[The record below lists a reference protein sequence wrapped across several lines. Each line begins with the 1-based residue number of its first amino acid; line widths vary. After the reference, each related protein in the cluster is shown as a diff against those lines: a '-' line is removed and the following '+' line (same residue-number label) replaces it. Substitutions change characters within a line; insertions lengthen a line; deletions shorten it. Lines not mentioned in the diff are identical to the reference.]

1 MTDYQFYLFIHPLTY
16 IIMDYTPYFF
26 VITIL
31 LFVIATILLNN
42 FIIDKNSSIWSMI
55 ISIMAVMAILII
67 CLCIFNPLG
76 V

>member
-1 MTDYQFYLFIHPLTY
+1 
-16 IIMDYTPYFF
+16 MDYTPYFF

-31 LFVIATILLNN
+31 LFVIATVLLNN
-42 FIIDKNSSIWSMI
+42 FIIDKNSNIWSMI

-67 CLCIFNPLG
+67 CLCIFNPRG

>member
-1 MTDYQFYLFIHPLTY
+1 
-16 IIMDYTPYFF
+16 MDYTPYFF

-67 CLCIFNPLG
+67 CLCIFNPRG

>member
-1 MTDYQFYLFIHPLTY
+1 MNTDIYLF
-16 IIMDYTPYFF
+16 M
-26 VITIL
+26 ITIL

>member
-1 MTDYQFYLFIHPLTY
+1 
-16 IIMDYTPYFF
+16 MDYTPYFF

-67 CLCIFNPLG
+67 CLCIFNLLG

>member
-1 MTDYQFYLFIHPLTY
+1 
-16 IIMDYTPYFF
+16 MDYTPYFF

-55 ISIMAVMAILII
+55 ISTMAVMAILII
-67 CLCIFNPLG
+67 CLCIFNLLG
-76 V
+76 I

>member
-1 MTDYQFYLFIHPLTY
+1 
-16 IIMDYTPYFF
+16 MDYTPYFF

-55 ISIMAVMAILII
+55 ISIMAIMAILII
-67 CLCIFNPLG
+67 CLCIFNPLA

>member
-1 MTDYQFYLFIHPLTY
+1 
-16 IIMDYTPYFF
+16 MDYTPYFF

-42 FIIDKNSSIWSMI
+42 FIIDKNSSIRSMI

>member
-1 MTDYQFYLFIHPLTY
+1 
-16 IIMDYTPYFF
+16 MDYTPYFF

-31 LFVIATILLNN
+31 LFVITTILLNN

>member
-1 MTDYQFYLFIHPLTY
+1 
-16 IIMDYTPYFF
+16 MDYTPYFF
-26 VITIL
+26 VISIL

>member
-1 MTDYQFYLFIHPLTY
+1 
-16 IIMDYTPYFF
+16 MDYTPYFF

-55 ISIMAVMAILII
+55 ISIMAIMAILIM
-67 CLCIFNPLG
+67 CLCIFNLLA

>member
-1 MTDYQFYLFIHPLTY
+1 
-16 IIMDYTPYFF
+16 MDYTPYFF

-76 V
+76 I

>member
-1 MTDYQFYLFIHPLTY
+1 
-16 IIMDYTPYFF
+16 MDYTPYFF

-55 ISIMAVMAILII
+55 ISIMAVMVILII

>member
-1 MTDYQFYLFIHPLTY
+1 
-16 IIMDYTPYFF
+16 MDYTPYFF

-55 ISIMAVMAILII
+55 ISIMTVMAILII

>member
-1 MTDYQFYLFIHPLTY
+1 
-16 IIMDYTPYFF
+16 MDYTPYFF

-76 V
+76 VWLLINSMYSYPLCG

>member
-1 MTDYQFYLFIHPLTY
+1 
-16 IIMDYTPYFF
+16 MDYTPYFL
-26 VITIL
+26 VMTIL

>member
-1 MTDYQFYLFIHPLTY
+1 
-16 IIMDYTPYFF
+16 MDYTPYFF

-31 LFVIATILLNN
+31 LFVITTILLNN
-42 FIIDKNSSIWSMI
+42 YIIDKRSSIWSMI
-55 ISIMAVMAILII
+55 ISTMAVMAILII

>member
-1 MTDYQFYLFIHPLTY
+1 
-16 IIMDYTPYFF
+16 MDYTPYFF

-55 ISIMAVMAILII
+55 ISTMAIMAILII
-67 CLCIFNPLG
+67 CLCIFNLLG

>member
-1 MTDYQFYLFIHPLTY
+1 MNTDIYLF
-16 IIMDYTPYFF
+16 M
-26 VITIL
+26 ITVL
-31 LFVIATILLNN
+31 LFVITTLLLNN
-42 FIIDKNSSIWSMI
+42 YLIDKKSNTLSMI

>member
-1 MTDYQFYLFIHPLTY
+1 
-16 IIMDYTPYFF
+16 MDYTPYFF

-67 CLCIFNPLG
+67 CLCIFNPFG

>member
-1 MTDYQFYLFIHPLTY
+1 
-16 IIMDYTPYFF
+16 MDYTLYFF

-42 FIIDKNSSIWSMI
+42 FIIDKNSSVWSMI